1 MGWFPPVDYK
11 GISRVIGGS
20 GNARFITVL
29 FFILQDTETLGDIH
43 MEEMMS
49 VARCEHDEVSK
60 DPKYQH
66 CFEVNTQGRG
76 YLFCADSEA
85 DMEEWIKIF
94 EKIIETSNAA
104 EIQVSVDH
112 VTKQQWYS
120 ISYAVDP

>member
-1 MGWFPPVDYK
+1 M
-11 GISRVIGGS
+11 VI
-20 GNARFITVL
+20 

-49 VARCEHDEVSK
+49 VARCEHDEVSR

-104 EIQVSVDH
+104 EIQVSIGH
-112 VTKQQWYS
+112 VTKQPCHMLLIHRAVTIMID
-120 ISYAVDP
+120 ISMLLST